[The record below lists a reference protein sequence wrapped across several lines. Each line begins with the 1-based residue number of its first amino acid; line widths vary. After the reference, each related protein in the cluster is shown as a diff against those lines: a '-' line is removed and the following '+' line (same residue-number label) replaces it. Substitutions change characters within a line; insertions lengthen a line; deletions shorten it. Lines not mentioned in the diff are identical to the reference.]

1 MKLRARVVYLT
12 VPGGGG
18 GGAHGLP
25 SHPAEALEAS
35 VMTASLMERRSTLQL
50 QIQILQRS

>member
-1 MKLRARVVYLT
+1 MKLRASVVYLM
-12 VPGGGG
+12 VPGEGW

-35 VMTASLMERRSTLQL
+35 VDSLVDGEAQHISAADSNT
-50 QIQILQRS
+50 SG

>member
-1 MKLRARVVYLT
+1 MKLRASVVYLT
-12 VPGGGG
+12 VPVEGE
-18 GGAHGLP
+18 GGAYGLP